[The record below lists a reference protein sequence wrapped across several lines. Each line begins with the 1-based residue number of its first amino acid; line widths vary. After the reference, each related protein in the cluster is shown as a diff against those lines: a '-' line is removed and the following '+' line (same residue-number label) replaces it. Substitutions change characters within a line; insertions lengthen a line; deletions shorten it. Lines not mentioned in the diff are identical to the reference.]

1 MILPFRT
8 PADAEAAAATVAE
21 HLRGRRLLGYP
32 TETVYGLGCA
42 ADTASVTRLA
52 ALKGRR
58 SGKPFLLLVSSRL
71 MAERAGLGFTAA
83 ANALAEAFWPGPLTL
98 VLRGGEGRLPD
109 ALRGPEGGFA
119 VRHTSHRA
127 VERLIALLDQPLTST
142 SANLPGQAPA
152 AGAEQLVKLFQPAYD
167 AGVLLVLDGGT
178 LGNVPPSTIVDCTGP
193 QPAMIR
199 EGALPRDELR
209 ARVGRMAP

>member
-1 MILPFRT
+1 MILPLRS
-8 PADAEAAAATVAE
+8 PADAERAAPTVAE
-21 HLRGRRLLGYP
+21 HLRGRGLLGYP

-42 ADTASVTRLA
+42 AEAASVAQLA
-52 ALKGRR
+52 ALKGRKSR
-58 SGKPFLLLVSSRL
+58 KPFLLLVSSRL
-71 MAERAGLGFTAA
+71 MAERAGLDFTAA
-83 ANALAEAFWPGPLTL
+83 ASALAEAFWPGPLTL
-98 VLRGGEGRLPD
+98 VLRGGEGKLPD

-127 VERLIALLDQPLTST
+127 VERLIALLEQPLTST

-152 AGAEQLVKLFQPAYD
+152 AGAEQLVRLFQTAYD
-167 AGVLLVLDGGT
+167 AGALLVLDGGT

-193 QPAMIR
+193 QPVMIR

-209 ARVGRMAP
+209 AKVGRMAP

>member
-1 MILPFRT
+1 VILPLRT
-8 PADAEAAAATVAE
+8 PPDAEAAAPAVAQ
-21 HLRGRRLLGYP
+21 HLRRQGLLGYP

-42 ADTASVTRLA
+42 ADAPSVARLA

-58 SGKPFLLLVSSRL
+58 AGKPFLLLVAGRL
-71 MAERAGLGFTAA
+71 MAEAAGLDFTPAA
-83 ANALAEAFWPGPLTL
+83 HALAEAFWPGPLTL

-127 VERLIALLDQPLTST
+127 VERLIALLGQPLTST
-142 SANLPGQAPA
+142 SANRPGQAPA
-152 AGAEQLVKLFQPAYD
+152 AGAEQLVVLFQQAYD
-167 AGVLLVLDGGT
+167 EGTLLVLDGGT

-193 QPAMIR
+193 QPVMVR

-209 ARVGRMAP
+209 AKVGRLAP